1 MEFIIKTKKSKNE
14 IAQILQKNTSEKI
27 RIFCEYDE
35 FFNGEILEESFKIQR
50 NITYKN
56 SFLPVIIGKIKET
69 ENGSEIYIKMRLNHF
84 VKGFMTFWFS
94 FVILFCLIMP
104 FINFDLPFCLIPYI
118 MLAFGIL
125 LVTIPNRIETKVA
138 KKKLEELL
146 R

>member
-69 ENGSEIYIKMRLNHF
+69 ENGSEIYIKMRLNHL

-94 FVILFCLIMP
+94 FVILFCLSCLTDIS
-104 FINFDLPFCLIPYI
+104 FLLFLSVKYRHTSIFYHYFVNF
-118 MLAFGIL
+118 
-125 LVTIPNRIETKVA
+125 
-138 KKKLEELL
+138 
-146 R
+146 

>member
-1 MEFIIKTKKSKNE
+1 MEFIINTKKSKNE

-50 NITYKN
+50 NINYRN

-69 ENGSEIYIKMRLNHF
+69 ENGSEISIKMRLNHF

-94 FVILFCLIMP
+94 FVILFCLMMP
-104 FINFDLPFCLIPYI
+104 FKKFDFPDSLIPYL
-118 MLAFGIL
+118 MLVFGIQ
-125 LVTIPNRIETKVA
+125 LVTISN
-138 KKKLEELL
+138 
-146 R
+146 